1 MTNTKKNDIENL
13 PNMMRSA
20 KITGKID
27 KKFRSIQFNLQL
39 MIERIRTYFQ
49 VTFICSKSPIET
61 LEKGVKYIQS

>member
-1 MTNTKKNDIENL
+1 MKKNDTENL

-20 KITGKID
+20 KITGRIV

-39 MIERIRTYFQ
+39 MIEKLRTYFQ
-49 VTFICSKSPIET
+49 VTFTRSKSTIET